1 MRMFKFLMFFAVLM
15 SLSGLQAQ
23 MVVDR
28 IAAIVGNEIILESDL
43 QTMLSQYGF
52 QNRVDVFRD
61 PVLRKKLSTEFLQR
75 MIDDKVLLI
84 KADED
89 TIKADDDRVDQYLEQ
104 QINMFIQQANGS
116 VETLEKYYGM
126 PLAKIRKEMRK
137 QISGRMRVE
146 TLRQVNFGSVTA
158 SRREV
163 EKFFQEYA
171 DSLPNQ
177 QEQVDISHILM
188 QVTPSEEAAKTAF
201 EKIEAL
207 RERVVNGEDFA
218 SVARQFSE
226 DPSAKSNSGNLGF
239 VSRGDLVKE
248 FEEVAFNME
257 EGKISEP
264 VQTQFGFHIIQLLER
279 QGERINVRHILIQLQ
294 PTEADE
300 QRTVQALQEIREK
313 ILSGEAAFEDMAL
326 EYSDDP
332 NVQTDKGH
340 LGLFATDNFQVQAFA
355 TTVEDMQPGEISQP
369 FRTDFGYHILML
381 NDRISARTL
390 SLQND
395 WQQIEQYALEYK
407 RNQEFQKWLKELRA
421 EIPIDVKIEI

>member
-1 MRMFKFLMFFAVLM
+1 
-15 SLSGLQAQ
+15 
-23 MVVDR
+23 
-28 IAAIVGNEIILESDL
+28 
-43 QTMLSQYGF
+43 
-52 QNRVDVFRD
+52 
-61 PVLRKKLSTEFLQR
+61 

>member
-1 MRMFKFLMFFAVLM
+1 MFKFLMFFAVLM